1 MPLAFTSAPA
11 TVGEASRPLA
21 APFWAGAPRTPTKSD
36 ADADADYIGGA
47 GRSPSSLSPI
57 PEETSGGKP
66 AEPRRLSPT
75 YEAGTPPPE
84 GMDGPDARKALDNAI
99 REGASIMVPSPEPDA
114 EISRLTASPSKSDDM
129 TDEAFVR
136 KVAES
141 LLARHGPAMII
152 QVRQIYLR
160 FVALNKQ

>member
-57 PEETSGGKP
+57 PEEP
-66 AEPRRLSPT
+66 QERRRLSPT

-84 GMDGPDARKALDNAI
+84 GLDGPDARRSARGGPL
-99 REGASIMVPSPEPDA
+99 RPSPAGRVGPGGA
-114 EISRLTASPSKSDDM
+114 GG
-129 TDEAFVR
+129 VR
-136 KVAES
+136 
-141 LLARHGPAMII
+141 GT
-152 QVRQIYLR
+152 LR
-160 FVALNKQ
+160 RN

>member
-57 PEETSGGKP
+57 PEEP
-66 AEPRRLSPT
+66 HARRPR
-75 YEAGTPPPE
+75 EAARE
-84 GMDGPDARKALDNAI
+84 RAGPVGRGLLQ
-99 REGASIMVPSPEPDA
+99 GS
-114 EISRLTASPSKSDDM
+114 EILTE
-129 TDEAFVR
+129 EAVGVGR
-136 KVAES
+136 SAKVERRRCGVS
-141 LLARHGPAMII
+141 
-152 QVRQIYLR
+152 
-160 FVALNKQ
+160 